1 MTTLTL
7 PNPLNTIG
15 PWLLARFA
23 PLAFSGSRPDD
34 TEDERLQKALLMGG
48 SIIIAPIALTWASLY
63 AVFGEW
69 TAALIAAAYA
79 AVDLAA
85 VIHLRRTGRPRFLR
99 QAQKFCTLILPFVLT
114 IVLGG
119 LAQSSALIIGALMAP
134 LGALLYYPDQRTAT
148 RLFLGYVVLLA
159 LTGIINPYVVRDNTL
174 PLWLILTLFVLNVGI
189 VSSLAFF
196 QLRAFVRERD
206 EALRLLRLE
215 QAKSDSLLANILPR
229 SIVDVLKDEPQII
242 AERFEAVS
250 ILFADVV
257 GFTPLAT
264 TIEAAEMVNLLNEI
278 YTFFDEV
285 VDRYGLEKIRTMGD
299 GYMAASGVPVPRPDH
314 AQALAGAAL
323 EMMNF
328 LEQWQ
333 SPHAGEIHFR
343 MGINSGPVLAGV
355 IGRKKFS
362 YDVWGD
368 PVNVASRME
377 SHGEPGKIQV
387 SRDTCEL
394 LSDDFLLERRGTI
407 HIKGKG
413 TMETWYLLGRK
424 EGAAAARST
433 PANYR
438 AEQR

>member
-1 MTTLTL
+1 MTTLTS
-7 PNPLNTIG
+7 PDSPGTIG
-15 PWLLARFA
+15 SKLLARFA
-23 PLAFSGSRPDD
+23 PLAFSGSRPGD

-48 SIIIAPIALTWASLY
+48 SLIIAPIALTWASLY
-63 AVFGEW
+63 AIFGEW
-69 TAALIAAAYA
+69 TAALITLAYA
-79 AVDLAA
+79 AIDLAA
-85 VIHLRRTGRPRFLR
+85 IVHLRRTGRPWFLR

-119 LAQSSALIIGALMAP
+119 LARSSALIIGALMAP

-148 RLFLGYVVLLA
+148 RLFLGYIILLA
-159 LTGIINPYVVRDNTL
+159 LSGIINPYVVGNNNL

-196 QLRAFVRERD
+196 QLRAFVRQRD

-215 QAKSDSLLANILPR
+215 QIRTDNLLVNILPR
-229 SIVDVLKDEPQII
+229 PIVDILKDKPQII
-242 AERFEAVS
+242 AERFDAVS

-323 EMMNF
+323 EMIGF

-333 SPHAGEIHFR
+333 SPHAREIHLR

-377 SHGEPGKIQV
+377 SQGVAGKIQV
-387 SRDTCEL
+387 SRHTREL
-394 LSDDFLLERRGTI
+394 LDEEFLLERRGRV

-424 EGAAAARST
+424 ERPKGT
-433 PANYR
+433 I
-438 AEQR
+438 